1 MASIVSLLAIRW
13 NNLRLHFPKQK
24 LQWVVCWPV
33 KNKQEEIFLK
43 MILFLMLYF
52 LVLTVETLPL
62 LSTGASKIN
71 TIKLVALRDFVVPK
85 RFNFVFYLLSVINMY
100 QLNFQP
106 WLRQGRLDLSH
117 TNTPRCFREL
127 RMSHWI
133 KITKDVRAHGQTDPK
148 SSIQPA
154 TEHKVTILTANV
166 Q

>member
-1 MASIVSLLAIRW
+1 
-13 NNLRLHFPKQK
+13 
-24 LQWVVCWPV
+24 
-33 KNKQEEIFLK
+33 

-106 WLRQGRLDLSH
+106 
-117 TNTPRCFREL
+117 
-127 RMSHWI
+127 
-133 KITKDVRAHGQTDPK
+133 
-148 SSIQPA
+148 
-154 TEHKVTILTANV
+154 
-166 Q
+166 